1 MLNFD
6 FYNPTRIAFGKGKV
20 AEIDKLVP
28 ANARV
33 LIIYG
38 GASAKKNGTLD
49 EVQAALGKRVVES
62 FGGVEPNPTY
72 ETMMKAVAQVKAN
85 KLDYLMAVGGGSVID
100 GTKFVAAAVYAE
112 GDPWEILLQRGANV
126 KKAMPY
132 GTVLTLPAT
141 GSEMNDG
148 SVISR
153 TETLSGL
160 HDKLYFSSEHVFP
173 QFSVLDPTKS
183 FSLPQ
188 RQLANGVV
196 DAYTHVM
203 EQYLTYPVGAHVQ
216 DRFAEGLL
224 QTLIEIGPK
233 ILKNP
238 QDYEMQG
245 NFMWVAT
252 LALNGLIGSGVPSD
266 WATHMIGHEIT
277 ALHGLDHAQTLA
289 IILPTMLSL
298 RRDAKRAK
306 LLQYAERVWHISEGT
321 EDARIEAAIQ
331 NTRAFFESLN
341 VPTRLSAYD
350 INADA
355 IPAILS
361 QLESHGMVK
370 LGEHKDVTLDKSKE
384 VLEASI

>member
-28 ANARV
+28 AEARV
-33 LIIYG
+33 LIVYG
-38 GASAKKNGTLD
+38 GTSAKKNGTLD
-49 EVQAALGKRVVES
+49 EVKAALGGRYVEEFS
-62 FGGVEPNPTY
+62 GIEPNPTY
-72 ETMMKAVAQVKAN
+72 ETLMKAVAKIKAN
-85 KLDYLMAVGGGSVID
+85 RLDYLLAVGGGSVID

-126 KKAMPY
+126 KQAMPY

-153 TETLSGL
+153 TETASGL
-160 HDKLYFSSEHVFP
+160 HDKLYFTSEHVFP
-173 QFSVLDPTKS
+173 QFSVLDPSKS
-183 FSLPQ
+183 YTLPP

-196 DAYTHVM
+196 DAYTHIM
-203 EQYLTYPVGAHVQ
+203 EQYLTYPVEARVQ

-224 QTLIEIGPK
+224 QTLIEVGPK
-233 ILKNP
+233 VLANP
-238 QDYEMQG
+238 QDYDTQA

-266 WATHMIGHEIT
+266 WSTHMIGHEIT

-298 RRDAKRAK
+298 RRDVKRAK

-331 NTRAFFESLN
+331 NTRAFFESLS
-341 VPTRLSAYD
+341 VPTRLSAYN
-350 INADA
+350 IGADA
-355 IPAILS
+355 IPALLA

-370 LGEHKDVTLDKSKE
+370 LGEHQDVTLDKSRE